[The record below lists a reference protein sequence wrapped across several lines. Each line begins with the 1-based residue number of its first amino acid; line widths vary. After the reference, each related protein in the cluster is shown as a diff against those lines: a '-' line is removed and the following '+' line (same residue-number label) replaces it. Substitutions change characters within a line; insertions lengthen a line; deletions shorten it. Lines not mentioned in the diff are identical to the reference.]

1 MNCLSILICDI
12 VLWYSGLLEY
22 NTQTNTLY
30 ISNERIMCVLCLK
43 SLNVVSLDETFRCQ
57 V

>member
-43 SLNVVSLDETFRCQ
+43 ILNVVSLDETFRCQ